1 MSLPKIDLPI
11 YELKL
16 PSSGREIRIR
26 PFVVKDEKMLLMAA
40 ASDDTD
46 EIMNATKQVIN
57 NCVLDDIDIENL
69 PFFDV
74 DFLFIALRAKSIGE
88 NVELQFTCNMLHE
101 DEKCGNV
108 FDAPID
114 ISTAR
119 IIKNENIKQMI
130 QLNDKTT
137 VKMRYPG
144 YSIMKVINDNDSVI
158 DKKIKII
165 AQCIDTIVQGDSVYT
180 RKDYTMK
187 ELIEFVE
194 GLTELQY
201 KKLEEFIDNFPY
213 FIVDVEHQCTK
224 CGHNHRLEYRDFTAF
239 FR

>member
-1 MSLPKIDLPI
+1 
-11 YELKL
+11 
-16 PSSGREIRIR
+16 
-26 PFVVKDEKMLLMAA
+26 
-40 ASDDTD
+40 
-46 EIMNATKQVIN
+46 
-57 NCVLDDIDIENL
+57 
-69 PFFDV
+69 
-74 DFLFIALRAKSIGE
+74 
-88 NVELQFTCNMLHE
+88 MLHE

-224 CGHNHRLEYRDFTAF
+224 CGYNHRLEYRDFTAF